1 MESLREIRR
10 RINSVRRTQKITE
23 AMHRISS
30 AKLHK
35 AQTAL
40 GYILPYE
47 ERLHYMLLTF
57 IHEERYL
64 HEHGFP
70 HGMSALRQT
79 PYALARP
86 VNQVSIIFMASDT
99 GLCGAYN
106 ANIEKKCLEAL
117 GEYANLPRENI
128 TLYPVGIKML
138 EVAQK
143 TGCKVDDRYV
153 GLMAHPNAKTCER
166 LSRRLEIGYM
176 RGMVDKAELIYYH
189 FKNMSVQILQRDIF
203 LPFQSELVKSTN
215 PAFGCEIRG
224 KQGPI
229 IPQEYPLAELDPEY
243 YEGFIIEPSRQ
254 ELIDALLPR
263 VLSFQLYMAV
273 LDANASEHAA
283 RTIAMK
289 AASEN
294 AQDLVRDLTLLYNK
308 SRQQAITAEILDIL
322 SGSVR

>member
-1 MESLREIRR
+1 MASLREIRR
-10 RINSVRRTQKITE
+10 RISSIRRTQKITE
-23 AMHRISS
+23 AMQRVSS

-40 GYILPYE
+40 GYVLPYE
-47 ERLHYMLLTF
+47 ERLLYMLLTF

-64 HEHGFP
+64 YEHGLP
-70 HGMSALRQT
+70 RGMHSLRQT
-79 PYALARP
+79 PYAIARP
-86 VNQVSIIFMASDT
+86 INRVSIIFIASDT

-106 ANIEKKCLEAL
+106 ANVEKKMLEVL
-117 GEYANLPRENI
+117 DDYAGLPRENI
-128 TLYPVGIKML
+128 TLYPIGMQML
-138 EVAQK
+138 DVARK
-143 TGCKVDDRYV
+143 TGCMVEDRYI
-153 GLMAHPNAKTCER
+153 GLMANPDDLTCER
-166 LSRRLEIGYM
+166 ISRRLQIGYI
-176 RGMVDKAELIYYH
+176 RGTVDKAELIYYH
-189 FKNMSVQILQRDIF
+189 FKNISVQILQRDTF
-203 LPFQSELVKSTN
+203 LPFQSELVKSTY
-215 PAFGCEIRG
+215 PSFGREISG

-243 YEGFIIEPSRQ
+243 YEGYIIEPSRQ

-263 VLSFQLYMAV
+263 VLSFQLFRAV

-283 RTIAMK
+283 RTLAMK

-294 AQDLVRDLTLLYNK
+294 AQDLVRELTLLYNK

>member
-1 MESLREIRR
+1 MAALREIRR
-10 RINSVRRTQKITE
+10 RISSIRKTQKITE
-23 AMHRISS
+23 AMQRVSS

-40 GYILPYE
+40 GYVLPYE

-64 HEHGFP
+64 YEHGFP
-70 HGMSALRQT
+70 RGMYVLRQT
-79 PYALARP
+79 PFAIPRP
-86 VNQVSIIFMASDT
+86 INHVSIIFIASDT

-106 ANIEKKCLEAL
+106 TSIEKKLLEML
-117 GEYANLPRENI
+117 DGYAALPRENI
-128 TLYPVGIKML
+128 TLYPVGMKML
-138 EVAQK
+138 DVARK
-143 TGCKVDDRYV
+143 TGCTVDDRYV
-153 GLMAHPNAKTCER
+153 SLMANPDELTCER
-166 LSRRLEIGYM
+166 LSRRLQIGYM
-176 RGMVDKAELIYYH
+176 RGTVDKAELIYYH
-189 FKNMSVQILQRDIF
+189 FKNMSVQILQRDTY

-215 PAFGCEIRG
+215 PSFGREIRV

-243 YEGFIIEPSRQ
+243 YEGYIIEPSRQ

-263 VLSFQLYMAV
+263 VLSFQLYRAV

-322 SGSVR
+322 SGSVS